1 MTGISLIIAN
11 ARSTNALP
19 RDTML
24 TLAEAHPQ
32 LSNFV
37 NACAERER
45 DAATPADRPVSQDG
59 FRMALAAA
67 YQRGKRAA
75 PPPQAPATRPSNTT
89 TQDQSTPQR
98 VNPLLRRAMDK
109 ATTSKPSTTPA
120 CQSTHVADTDQEHA
134 DEDDAIDAVEAEFAH
149 LFAMMA
155 DTSHTN
161 DGSCAIDPMYTVPHG
176 NHVRMPGADTM
187 CAYTMTGERRLCTNF
202 RPLKAPAH
210 FMSAHGPFQ
219 STEIADLHID
229 FEHHETGELVPIVIP
244 DVYVIGDPRVFILG
258 ILDMKDDTK
267 PQRGMDMTYPHVQDA
282 RRRVQE
288 RR

>member
-109 ATTSKPSTTPA
+109 ATTSKRGRRGQTP
-120 CQSTHVADTDQEHA
+120 V
-134 DEDDAIDAVEAEFAH
+134 VE
-149 LFAMMA
+149 
-155 DTSHTN
+155 
-161 DGSCAIDPMYTVPHG
+161 
-176 NHVRMPGADTM
+176 
-187 CAYTMTGERRLCTNF
+187 ER
-202 RPLKAPAH
+202 
-210 FMSAHGPFQ
+210 
-219 STEIADLHID
+219 LHI
-229 FEHHETGELVPIVIP
+229 FWSGCRAHSIICPWFFFLPFTPSGLTGIRSRWYVP
-244 DVYVIGDPRVFILG
+244 GFSA
-258 ILDMKDDTK
+258 KF
-267 PQRGMDMTYPHVQDA
+267 
-282 RRRVQE
+282 
-288 RR
+288 